1 MQHPM
6 TSRPWERVG
15 ADIFEFEKKKY
26 LVMSDY
32 YSNFFEMT
40 KLTSMNVE
48 NVISIC
54 TSLVMGYVPDVL
66 VSDCGTQFMSSLF
79 KDFSVTLN
87 FEHVMSSPHHHKS
100 NGRNFDSVG
109 VAQHSFRGI

>member
-1 MQHPM
+1 MSVTNTTVSNSKEPLMQHPM

-26 LVMSDY
+26 LVLSDY

-40 KLTSMNVE
+40 KLTSMNAE

-54 TSLVMGYVPDVL
+54 KSHFARHGVPDVL
-66 VSDCGTQFMSSLF
+66 VSDCGTQFTSSLF
-79 KDFSVTLN
+79 KDFSLTWN
-87 FEHVMSSPHHHKS
+87 FEHVMSSPHHH
-100 NGRNFDSVG
+100 
-109 VAQHSFRGI
+109 

>member
-26 LVMSDY
+26 LVLSDY

-40 KLTSMNVE
+40 KLTSMNAE

-54 TSLVMGYVPDVL
+54 KSRFARHGVPDVL
-66 VSDCGTQFMSSLF
+66 VSDCGTQFTSSLF
-79 KDFSVTLN
+79 KDFSLTWN
-87 FEHVMSSPHHHKS
+87 FEHAMSSPHHH
-100 NGRNFDSVG
+100 
-109 VAQHSFRGI
+109 